1 MKKRSKPGAKC
12 KYKNT
17 DTNKYTKWWKSKYN
31 RNMIKTSKYFWAKW
45 QYEKRVK
52 RFNYYDKRAEKFDKA
67 LQNLLCPNPLL
78 VVATN
83 TQFYCHGGECT
94 AIANTYF
101 PTKKNCV
108 KNSKMPLPDA
118 TFLRSLSLYRKN
130 NTITD
135 GGVAPQCSFA

>member
-1 MKKRSKPGAKC
+1 M
-12 KYKNT
+12 
-17 DTNKYTKWWKSKYN
+17 
-31 RNMIKTSKYFWAKW
+31 
-45 QYEKRVK
+45 VK
-52 RFNYYDKRAEKFDKA
+52 RFNYYGKRAEKFHKA

-118 TFLRSLSLYRKN
+118 TFLRSLSLYGKKVLAVRAIKKN
-130 NTITD
+130 SDRNTKRNLI
-135 GGVAPQCSFA
+135 